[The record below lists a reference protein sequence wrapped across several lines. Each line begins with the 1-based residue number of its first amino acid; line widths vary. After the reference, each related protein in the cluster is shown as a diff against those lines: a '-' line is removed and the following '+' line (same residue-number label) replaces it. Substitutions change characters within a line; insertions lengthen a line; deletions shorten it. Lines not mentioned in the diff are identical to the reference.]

1 MSNVRSIARAAGVS
15 ITTVSRVLNNH
26 PQVSPDVRR
35 RVLAASNSAGYVPP
49 TGRRSTSN
57 IALLYTGDPSLS
69 SPFDAAV
76 VSGLYEGLQERGY
89 DLLVLDAQRGRLA
102 AESYT
107 QMFMRKGVRGVI
119 LRTTA
124 QTREVCQDIAS
135 EGFPAVVA
143 GDRFDHP
150 KVSYLYSDSR
160 LSSREAI
167 EHLLA
172 QGHRRIAICVNV
184 VDDSDHTDRLTAY
197 RDALAAHG
205 IAFDERLV
213 LRLPANRQ
221 GGQQALRRLMAM
233 PARPTAAFLTDP
245 MVAIGAVAEAGKQ
258 NVRIPH
264 DLSIVGFDDGEAR
277 YAVCPELSSVCQ
289 NARSLGRAAIDALVR
304 LMEGVGDAPIRISMP
319 TWFEIHASSG
329 PPPADRQ

>member
-26 PQVSPDVRR
+26 PQVSADVRR

-49 TGRRSTSN
+49 SGRRCTTN
-57 IALLYTGDPSLS
+57 IAFMYTGDPSLS

-76 VSGLYEGLQERGY
+76 MSGLYEGLQERAY
-89 DLLVLDAQRGRLA
+89 DLLVLDAQRARLSG
-102 AESYT
+102 ESYT
-107 QMFMRKGVRGVI
+107 QMFMRKGIRGAI

-124 QTREVCQDIAS
+124 QTREVCEDIAA

-167 EHLLA
+167 EHLIA

-184 VDDSDHTDRLTAY
+184 VDDSDHADRLAAY

-221 GGQQALRRLMAM
+221 GGEQALRRLIAM
-233 PARPTAAFLTDP
+233 PIQPTAAFLTDP
-245 MVAIGAVAEAGKQ
+245 MVAIGALAEAGKKG
-258 NVRIPH
+258 VRIPD

-277 YAVCPELSSVCQ
+277 YAVCPELSAVCQ
-289 NARSLGRAAIDALVR
+289 NARTLGRAAIESLAR
-304 LMEGVGDAPIRISMP
+304 LIEGIGDIPIRISMP
-319 TWFEIHASSG
+319 TWFEIHASSR
-329 PPPADRQ
+329 PPPGAR